1 MSRID
6 YEFLFKISVSPPYF
20 RNKDGKQKF
29 LNRNLYHL
37 VGRNTQAPSW
47 VVTTLVTFDKYMIHG
62 DI

>member
-37 VGRNTQAPSW
+37 VGRNTQAPS
-47 VVTTLVTFDKYMIHG
+47 
-62 DI
+62 